1 MSEYTEQAENF
12 LKAHG
17 LEFRSVLVGDDC
29 PKFCE
34 DAQAGRDMDKVNT
47 FPRKSHIHGKHYRCT
62 ISGTDRGHVAFDFWN
77 SYADEEFNALGS
89 PEYRKAQQEGRFA
102 VGLYKYGRIKR
113 PVTPENAGL
122 SAWMNGPKK
131 TPEAY
136 DLLACIEKNEP
147 GTFKDFCGDF
157 GYSDDSMK
165 AFDVYRAVQEEYA
178 KFRRFF
184 TAEEI
189 AEAQEI
195 S

>member
-1 MSEYTEQAENF
+1 VNDYQKQAEDF
-12 LKAHG
+12 LKAHD

-47 FPRKSHIHGKHYRCT
+47 FPRKTHIHGKHYRCT
-62 ISGTDRGHVAFDFWN
+62 VSGKDRGHVAYDFWN
-77 SYADEEFNALGS
+77 CYADEEYNALGS
-89 PEYRKAQQEGRFA
+89 KRYRNGE
-102 VGLYKYGRIKR
+102 
-113 PVTPENAGL
+113 TPFKFEIGKKPSM
-122 SAWMNGPKK
+122 SAKK
-131 TPEAY
+131 TPTAY